1 MLDKPPGSFRRKFPP
16 EVSAETSSAGA
27 GNRSDRNTTAFALSP
42 SVLSVHVIA
51 AHADVIDAL
60 RQPGTTLKQG

>member
-1 MLDKPPGSFRRKFPP
+1 MLDKPPGSLRRSFR
-16 EVSAETSSAGA
+16 EISAETSSAGA